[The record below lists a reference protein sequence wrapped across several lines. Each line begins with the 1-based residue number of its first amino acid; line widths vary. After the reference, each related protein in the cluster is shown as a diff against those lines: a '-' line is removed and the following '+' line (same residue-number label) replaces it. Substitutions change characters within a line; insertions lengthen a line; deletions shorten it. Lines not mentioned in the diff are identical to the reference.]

1 LKEIKIL
8 FDSSKNKAYI
18 SRVDI
23 SLLFGVTPNRIVDY
37 DKGVNFANPL
47 KRAPISTSRKVFYD
61 LLYAIDWYNKN
72 IKVKHKKSDDVAYV
86 TKDGDEE
93 VSDNTIINSKNMR
106 QVKEYEE
113 AKRARVIRQKETFD
127 LMVKKG
133 EYIMQ
138 IGRLNLRKNQIA
150 SVLGTRNLEYP
161 MVFIFNEYSPEYMRV
176 LIRAIESS
184 KRKNMVYFV
193 TSTKGEHFSDKV
205 RVEAIKE
212 VHQQPG

>member
-1 LKEIKIL
+1 MKEIKIL

-86 TKDGDEE
+86 TKDVDDE
-93 VSDNTIINSKNMR
+93 VNDNTIINSKNMR
-106 QVKEYEE
+106 QVREYEE

-133 EYIMQ
+133 EYIKTEDKDK
-138 IGRLNLRKNQIA
+138 IDAKL
-150 SVLGTRNLEYP
+150 LGSMLETFKQVEENIP
-161 MVFIFNEYSPEYMRV
+161 SLVKEHVDVEENI
-176 LIRAIESS
+176 IKRAINKFFIKIVDELRQKLS
-184 KRKNMVYFV
+184 K
-193 TSTKGEHFSDKV
+193 
-205 RVEAIKE
+205 VEVDYE
-212 VHQQPG
+212 D